1 MLTSIQDEDQKPI
14 IDWPI
19 PFCLSS
25 QVEGGRL
32 EAMARQIGKNITKH
46 DFKAR
51 MPPAHL
57 TTEGKSK
64 AVVTSGALGMRRL
77 RFRDQAGLL
86 PFDLRLGSDSRKRA
100 IVQCIPPA
108 SMVDVLLTNSTRAL
122 TDFSIEAQNYVSRTN
137 RGASLEKAGK
147 NRVTVEQRKSR
158 HAREDELVEYFE
170 PPNPSGWPYGDDI
183 MDDRQAIAT
192 ARAYVGESSPVGPHE
207 TAPTNYCREVE
218 EGISGTLILGTN
230 AKRSQIGDEDD
241 TIDVSTDL
249 FKRRRLGE
257 HHQGRDLA
265 SQQLPGAIVSR
276 RKLGEG
282 EQMFGPFDS
291 NGRRKIHRPKRQE
304 FWPSNSPTGSG
315 THEGPGYMAQQ
326 PSVELFSHEDV
337 GLESQQS
344 ILHQVQ
350 PNRWPGATTDFRFL
364 EPETWDSME
373 IQSSKRIG
381 EGRDT
386 PASLSGAID
395 PPWSYSMPAMIK
407 QRENI
412 PSSRRRRDAIKSSYH
427 QLRKDGV
434 APAARPEADEDFLA
448 PFSLPAI
455 GLEKAGGPR
464 AVAGG
469 AVKDF
474 IAPLTT
480 STRGLRKARRTP
492 MVEAKSDEDSLAP
505 FLPFQAPAMNLEKAG
520 GTPAVEAGTDGECPA
535 PATDVEDTT
544 GNEAD
549 IAQFLAEYPNFPD
562 IDWDFLE
569 R

>member
-1 MLTSIQDEDQKPI
+1 MFFQGKVVIDEDQKPI

-46 DFKAR
+46 GFKAR

-158 HAREDELVEYFE
+158 HAREDELLEYFE
-170 PPNPSGWPYGDDI
+170 PPNPSGWPCGDDI

-192 ARAYVGESSPVGPHE
+192 ARAYVGESSPVGLHE

-218 EGISGTLILGTN
+218 EGMSGTLMLETN
-230 AKRSQIGDEDD
+230 AKRSQDDDEDD
-241 TIDVSTDL
+241 TIDVSRDS
-249 FKRRRLGE
+249 FKRRRFDE
-257 HHQGRDLA
+257 HHQDRDLA
-265 SQQLPGAIVSR
+265 SQQLPVAIGSR
-276 RKLGEG
+276 RKLGGE
-282 EQMFGPFDS
+282 EQMSGAFDS
-291 NGRRKIHRPKRQE
+291 NSRWKELMKVQDIWH
-304 FWPSNSPTGSG
+304 NSPVLKC
-315 THEGPGYMAQQ
+315 
-326 PSVELFSHEDV
+326 SVTRTLDLNFSSLLPE
-337 GLESQQS
+337 
-344 ILHQVQ
+344 VQ
-350 PNRWPGATTDFRFL
+350 PNRWPGATTDFPFL
-364 EPETWDSME
+364 EP
-373 IQSSKRIG
+373 SSRRVG
-381 EGRDT
+381 EGRGA
-386 PASLSGAID
+386 PASLSGARD
-395 PPWSYSMPAMIK
+395 PPWSYSMPAMTK
-407 QRENI
+407 QREYI
-412 PSSRRRRDAIKSSYH
+412 PSSRRRRDAIKSNYH
-427 QLRKDGV
+427 QLRKDEG

-455 GLEKAGGPR
+455 GLEKAGGHR

-469 AVKDF
+469 AVEDF
-474 IAPLTT
+474 IAPFPTPT
-480 STRGLRKARRTP
+480 MGLKKARRAP
-492 MVEAKSDEDSLAP
+492 VVEAKSVGDFLAP
-505 FLPFQAPAMNLEKAG
+505 FSPFQTPAMNLEKAS
-520 GTPAVEAGTDGECPA
+520 GTPAVEARTDGEFPA
-535 PATDVEDTT
+535 PATDLEDAT
-544 GNEAD
+544 GNEAN
-549 IAQFLAEYPNFPD
+549 IA
-562 IDWDFLE
+562 
-569 R
+569 